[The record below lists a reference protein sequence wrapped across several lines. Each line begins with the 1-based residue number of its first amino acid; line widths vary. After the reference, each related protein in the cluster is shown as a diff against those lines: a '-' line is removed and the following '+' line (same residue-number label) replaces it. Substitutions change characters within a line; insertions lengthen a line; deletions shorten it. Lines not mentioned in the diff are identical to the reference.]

1 MKQAEVE
8 KKLKEQYPEAQFKVT
23 IREFQGKEIVS
34 IETDLIEEF
43 TDREL
48 VKLEEFREKKVKTT
62 RTLTSAMEKART
74 RDIVRERI
82 TKILEPMVDKETTV
96 FIETIK
102 RSR

>member
-8 KKLKEQYPEAQFKVT
+8 KRLKEEYPGAEFRVT
-23 IREFQGKEIVS
+23 IREFHEKEIVS

-48 VKLEEFREKKVKTT
+48 VKLEEFREKRVKTT

-102 RSR
+102 GSR